1 MRYYTFDVKMFDNEP
16 DETFERFSKTALER
30 LAELSRS
37 TVGVFGGEPVARVL
51 EARVVIEQHRLT
63 KAGDPYRW
71 VKARINV
78 PLNEKT
84 SALVYEIE
92 HGHRHEISVGCSVQK
107 VVCSICGKQDC
118 AHVPGHYY
126 YGWNWTLCCK
136 ELCGVDE
143 IYEWRFSE
151 KMGTEKKPD
160 IKKRPKIC
168 DVLGVEVGEKFTY
181 PGMAGEF
188 WVTENGH
195 LKNFWDGEFDLIT
208 CVPTLINNADKIVK
222 SPKWTDQE
230 VEDANTVLRMFGKDN
245 FTHIQKDEDGW
256 PSLMDGDGKDPN
268 VGWCSIGMEKDMFPS
283 LKPGQTVKLSDIVG
297 GN

>member
-1 MRYYTFDVKMFDNEP
+1 MTYTFDVKMFDNEL
-16 DETFERFSKTALER
+16 DETFERFSATALER
-30 LAELSRS
+30 LAELSRG
-37 TVGVFGGEPVARVL
+37 TVGVLGGEPVARVL

-84 SALVYEIE
+84 SALIYEIE

-118 AHVPGHYY
+118 SHAPGNYY
-126 YGWNWTLCCK
+126 DGALCYM
-136 ELCGVDE
+136 ELCGVNE

-151 KMGTEKKPD
+151 KMGTEKKPSID
-160 IKKRPKIC
+160 ERPKIC
-168 DVLGVEVGEKFTY
+168 DLLGVEIGERFQSPFDGADICIDKCGLPRF
-181 PGMAGEF
+181 PD
-188 WVTENGH
+188 H
-195 LKNFWDGEFDLIT
+195 LSNEVPAWIIADMINKPNTIIKN
-208 CVPTLINNADKIVK
+208 
-222 SPKWTDQE
+222 KWGPQE
-230 VEDANTVLRMFGKDN
+230 IEDAKTILRMFGKDN
-245 FTHIQKDEDGW
+245 FTHIQKDEEGW
-256 PSLMDGDGKDPN
+256 TSLMDGDGKDPN

-283 LKPGQTVKLSDIVG
+283 LKPGQTAKLDDIAG

>member
-1 MRYYTFDVKMFDNEP
+1 MTYTFDVKMFDNEL
-16 DETFERFSKTALER
+16 DETFERFSATALER
-30 LAELSRS
+30 LAELSHG
-37 TVGVFGGEPVARVL
+37 TVGVLGGEPVARVL

-126 YGWNWTLCCK
+126 GWDLTLCCK
-136 ELCGVDE
+136 ELCDVDE
-143 IYEWRFSE
+143 IYEWRFVE
-151 KMGTEKKPD
+151 KMEKK
-160 IKKRPKIC
+160 KKPRIC
-168 DVLGVEVGEKFTY
+168 EVLGVEVRERFNYEGLKS
-181 PGMAGEF
+181 EF
-188 WVTENGH
+188 WVSEDGI
-195 LKNFWDGEFDLIT
+195 LRQEDGGEKNVSP
-208 CVPTLINNADKIVK
+208 CVCLLINKPDGIVRR
-222 SPKWTDQE
+222 PKFTDQE
-230 VEDANTVLRMFGKDN
+230 VEDAKTILRMFGKDN
-245 FTHIQKDEDGW
+245 FTHIQKGEDGW

-283 LKPGQTVKLSDIVG
+283 LKPGQTVKLSDIAG